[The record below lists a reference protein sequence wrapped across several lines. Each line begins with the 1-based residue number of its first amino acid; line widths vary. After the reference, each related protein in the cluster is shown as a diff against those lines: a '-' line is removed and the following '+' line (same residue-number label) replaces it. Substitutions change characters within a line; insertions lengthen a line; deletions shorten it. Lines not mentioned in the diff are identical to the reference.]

1 MTWQK
6 TPRRGGGGRVV
17 ADPKDEQLGIVL
29 AAQARAAG
37 RCELFAQKAR
47 SGDQDGLAA
56 LWRAVSASRRVQAG
70 RVERL
75 LRGKIPPDL
84 DGARQAYET
93 EGAVLR
99 LSLDQAA
106 RIARSAEAGI
116 AAQAL
121 EHCGR
126 VEDRA
131 EELYQALR
139 PGDESESAKYLVC
152 TVCGY
157 LAEGE
162 PPERCPVCGAVPER
176 FSAVE

>member
-1 MTWQK
+1 M
-6 TPRRGGGGRVV
+6 

-75 LRGKIPPDL
+75 LRGKIPQDL
-84 DGARQAYET
+84 DGARQSYET
-93 EGAVLR
+93 EGAALR

-131 EELYQALR
+131 EELYQDLR
-139 PGDESESAKYLVC
+139 QGEPGSYLVC

-157 LAEGE
+157 LAEGK